1 MSNMDRATEMNE
13 LEELKKL
20 IKERRDQDYDTI
32 LWLVRG
38 LDALESSRDAL
49 FTALEKYKDLRS
61 GARGHLRDF
70 YDYVVFSVLQ
80 AVSHAENARRLVHDV
95 LRAYEGRGSYWE
107 GVEGDD

>member
-1 MSNMDRATEMNE
+1 MNE
-13 LEELKKL
+13 LEELKRL
-20 IKERRDQDYDTI
+20 IKERKDQDYDVI

-38 LDALESSRDAL
+38 LDALESARDEL

-61 GARGHLRDF
+61 GTRDHLRDF
-70 YDYVVFSVLQ
+70 YDYVVFSLIQ

-95 LRAYEGRGSYWE
+95 LRAYEGKGTYWE